1 MAKNKEVA
9 ELLGEEAA
17 TQNSNFLPAEINSK
31 LSALDF
37 LAEKPN
43 SEMIELTGG
52 EWLSMNEGDIHNLL
66 AVGFE
71 EKEGN
76 RGPQKAAVLLD
87 REGNKKYASQHVLVS
102 SLEKLG
108 EDTLAAGVP
117 VRIIVG
123 PKVQSKDGN
132 SYQSMKVYRL

>member
-31 LSALDF
+31 LSALDY

-52 EWLSMNEGDIHNLL
+52 E
-66 AVGFE
+66 
-71 EKEGN
+71 
-76 RGPQKAAVLLD
+76 
-87 REGNKKYASQHVLVS
+87 
-102 SLEKLG
+102 
-108 EDTLAAGVP
+108 
-117 VRIIVG
+117 
-123 PKVQSKDGN
+123 
-132 SYQSMKVYRL
+132 